1 MASGENFDV
10 ILRLILE
17 NEAFKREVS
26 ESAGAFDKLERAV
39 KESNDY
45 LNDQKK
51 ILEDLKR
58 SLRDLKERQKDFAK
72 GGREYNTLGEEIK
85 KVTVKIN
92 EHTDAVKREEQTYKD
107 LRGQLQAVEAAKKNQ
122 IELMQREAAALNRM
136 AALRAKELAD
146 LKERAAWIE
155 RGARPLFTAG
165 VAGFTAIALI
175 AKKYIDSTEE
185 SNELT
190 ERWAKSSERVSEAQM
205 RIGKV
210 AAEAVLPLFEKLA
223 DISEKAAAFVEKHPG
238 VIEGGLKAS
247 IVAAGLGGIGLLVS
261 KGITL
266 YADIKMI
273 AVGDMQLLAA
283 KIMSDAANKQL
294 AAATGGRAT
303 GAAGTAAT
311 VSRAAPA
318 GAAAAGGISA
328 GATAVALV
336 LGVIAAK
343 LATMFADELLKATGV
358 SAKIAQ
364 AQQKIAEEA
373 VRPYPAM
380 IPQVHNASAAVV
392 SFTAFLQ
399 KMGINIQENSAVVSK
414 NTDEQTKATQSTVA
428 AAQANN
434 RISQALFFTQR
445 SAEIAS
451 QSLARV
457 PSALSSVASSVVN
470 FIQRIISGITGSS
483 GSKGKSVGSHDFT
496 GYAYSRVYAMAQDG
510 KRQFVMSG
518 DMTRVAEQML
528 GGQLNQQAVLS
539 ALAGGSSRT
548 QVVWNDSR
556 KFSGEYTASMRR
568 ANRRDTI
575 DILSEVLK

>member
-1 MASGENFDV
+1 MASGDNFDV

-58 SLRDLKERQKDFAK
+58 SLRDLKERQKDFYK

-266 YADIKMI
+266 YADVKMI

-294 AAATGGRAT
+294 AAATGGKAT

-328 GATAVALV
+328 GAVAAIAAAATANLLLSIQLLKFTDAAEAATVKLTGSAVAARTFGDALRIMV
-336 LGVIAAK
+336 QPLFPFVPILNNLRTSIEMTTNATAK
-343 LATMFADELLKATGV
+343 KT
-358 SAKIAQ
+358 Q
-364 AQQKIAEEA
+364 EE
-373 VRPYPAM
+373 
-380 IPQVHNASAAVV
+380 
-392 SFTAFLQ
+392 
-399 KMGINIQENSAVVSK
+399 
-414 NTDEQTKATQSTVA
+414 TKATQSTVA

-434 RISQALFFTQR
+434 RMSQSLFFTQR

-457 PSALSSVASSVVN
+457 PSALSSLASSIVN